1 MGQVRHGSA
10 TTTHAVRAA
19 IQRSQASLAT
29 LSRDLGINPKTVAK
43 WRKRQTVEDLKTGPR
58 EPRSTIL
65 TEAEEAT
72 IVAFRRHTL
81 LPLDDCLYALQ
92 PSIPHLTRSALHR
105 CLQRHG
111 ISRLPEVEG
120 DKPKRQKF
128 KRYPIGFFHIDIA
141 EVQTAEGKLFLFV
154 GIDRT
159 SKFAVIQ
166 LVDKADRKTAW
177 EFLQHML
184 EAVPYQV
191 HTILT
196 DNGIQF
202 AEQPRNRNTVYSRPM
217 RFDMI
222 CEANGIEHR
231 LTKPN
236 HPWTNG
242 QVERMNRTIK
252 DATVKRFHYD
262 DHDQLR
268 THLSDFMAAYNFAR
282 RLKTLGGL
290 TPYEYICK
298 IWTSEP
304 DRFILNPIHQM
315 PGLNTVSIRRR
326 FCYCAGGAKRSSLQK
341 PQPIQRAL
349 QNIPRCHLINHLGAA
364 FAGGICLQ
372 QGAFGGDGGQPLVP
386 IGDRQFG
393 QAREVAGEGAGGL
406 GARALGA
413 VHVAR

>member
-1 MGQVRHGSA
+1 MGQIRHGSA

-19 IQRSQASLAT
+19 IQRSQASLAQ
-29 LSRDLGINPKTVAK
+29 LSWEPGINPKTVAK
-43 WRKRQTVEDLKTGPR
+43 WRKRATVEDMKTGPT
-58 EPRSTIL
+58 EPRSTVL
-65 TEAEEAT
+65 TEAEEA
-72 IVAFRRHTL
+72 IVVAFWRHTL

-92 PSIPHLTRSALHR
+92 PSIPHLTRSSLHR

-111 ISRLPEVEG
+111 ISRLPDVEG
-120 DKPKRQKF
+120 DMPRRQKF

-141 EVQTAEGKLFLFV
+141 EVQTAEGKLYLFV

-159 SKFAVIQ
+159 AKFAVAQ
-166 LVDKADRKTAW
+166 LVETADRRTAW

-202 AEQPRNRNTVYSRPM
+202 AEQPRNRNTAWSRQM

-252 DATVKRFHYD
+252 EATVKRFHYESQ
-262 DHDQLR
+262 DHLR
-268 THLSDFMAAYNFAR
+268 VHLADYNFAR
-282 RLKTLGGL
+282 RLKTLSGL
-290 TPYEYICK
+290 TPYEYIAK

-304 DRFILNPIHQM
+304 ERFIVDPIHQM
-315 PGLNTVSIRRR
+315 PGLNT
-326 FCYCAGGAKRSSLQK
+326 
-341 PQPIQRAL
+341 
-349 QNIPRCHLINHLGAA
+349 
-364 FAGGICLQ
+364 
-372 QGAFGGDGGQPLVP
+372 
-386 IGDRQFG
+386 
-393 QAREVAGEGAGGL
+393 
-406 GARALGA
+406 
-413 VHVAR
+413 